1 MLVGFNPYLSNT
13 NNPKKVNFKSLKDGK
28 IVAEEV
34 AKYTSNAEEC
44 IDFISL
50 GTYKPTVEN
59 LTALLKAK
67 EIAARDEYAAVAF
80 KVILDEAIEMLKK
93 KAKQVGINLGN

>member
-34 AKYTSNAEEC
+34 AKYTSNAEMC
-44 IDFISL
+44 CRHIFL
-50 GTYKPTVEN
+50 GAYKPTSEN
-59 LTALLKAK
+59 LKALLKAD
-67 EIAARDEYAAVAF
+67 EIGARDERDAVAF
-80 KVILDEAIEMLKK
+80 KVIIGEAIEMLKK
-93 KAKQVGINLGN
+93 KAKEAGINL